1 MAGVVRALLVVSSL
15 VSAVVLPVA
24 PAQASEVSAE
34 SVVEAAYEGLLGRAP
49 DASGLAHWV
58 GQIDSGLSAGV
69 VVGQIGD
76 SLEQRRHVVA
86 GAYRDILGRSPD
98 TAGLDYWADL
108 LVDKETAGDL
118 HALFFSSPEYLARS
132 GGDNQGFVT
141 GLYRDVLN
149 RAPEG
154 AGLAY
159 WIDQIAGGTSREQV
173 AAEFLRSP
181 EGVLQPELSVVRAE
195 PNMLA
200 TATRLNTIEVTLD
213 RNVNASASAMLV
225 SANGQRLAG
234 TVVAGATPADLV
246 FEPERPPTG
255 LTAGQVVPVIVTVFA
270 FDGMTVERVD
280 YRFSYQAGFE
290 GGSLDY
296 MLVAF
301 YGHPTTGVLGVAGE
315 GTPEQILPRLLAQA
329 EPYRIQGRP
338 VVPAFELI
346 ATLVTASPGPDNHYR
361 SRVDHAAVR
370 PYIDAIRAVGG
381 QVILDI
387 QPGRA
392 DFLDEAR
399 SYEDLLLEPEVGLAM
414 DPEWVV
420 GPNQT
425 PAGRVGTVDGSV
437 INEVSAYLSNLV
449 VANDL
454 PDKILIVHRFRPDM
468 VTNTDIIVSRPGVV
482 ILFQADGEGGPGAK
496 IADYNTLLPN
506 RFARG
511 FKVFYDE
518 DSPPM
523 SPAAVLALNPD
534 PDYVSYQ

>member
-1 MAGVVRALLVVSSL
+1 MVVLSLFGV
-15 VSAVVLPVA
+15 VVLPVA
-24 PAQASEVSAE
+24 PAQARTDSAE
-34 SVVEAAYEGLLGRAP
+34 SVVTAAYEGLLGRQP
-49 DASGLAHWV
+49 DADGLAYWTN
-58 GQIDSGLSAGV
+58 QIDSGGSAGV

-98 TAGLDYWADL
+98 AAGLGYWANL
-108 LVDKETAGDL
+108 LVEKETAGDL
-118 HALFFSSPEYLARS
+118 YTLFFSSPEYFARA
-132 GGDNQGFVT
+132 GGTNQGFVT

-149 RAPEG
+149 RSPEG
-154 AGLAY
+154 NGLAY
-159 WIDQIAGGTSREQV
+159 WVGQVSGGTSRQQV
-173 AAEFLRSP
+173 AAEFLRSL

-195 PNMLA
+195 PAALA
-200 TATRLNTIEVTLD
+200 IATHLHSIKVTLD
-213 RNVNASASAMLV
+213 RDVIASASAMLV
-225 SANGQRLAG
+225 SVNGLR
-234 TVVAGATPADLV
+234 VAGSVLGGATSADLV
-246 FEPERPPTG
+246 FEPVGLPTR

-270 FDGMTVERVD
+270 FDGTEVERVD
-280 YRFSYQAGFE
+280 YRFNYQAGFE

-301 YGHPTTGVLGVAGE
+301 YGHPTTDVLGVAGE

-329 EPYRIQGRP
+329 EPYRAQGRP
-338 VVPAFELI
+338 VIPAFELI

-361 SRVDHAAVR
+361 SRVDHDAVR
-370 PYIDAIRAVGG
+370 PYIETIRTVGG

-399 SYEDLLLEPEVGLAM
+399 SYEALLLEPEVGLAM

-420 GPNQT
+420 GPSQT
-425 PAGRVGTVDGSV
+425 PAGRVGTTDGAV
-437 INEVSAYLSNLV
+437 VNEVSAYLSDLV
-449 VANDL
+449 AANDL
-454 PDKILIVHRFRPDM
+454 PDKLLIVHRFRPDM
-468 VTNTDIIVSRPGVV
+468 VTNTDIIVSRPGVI

-496 IADYNTLLPN
+496 IADYNTLLPP

-518 DSPPM
+518 DSPTM